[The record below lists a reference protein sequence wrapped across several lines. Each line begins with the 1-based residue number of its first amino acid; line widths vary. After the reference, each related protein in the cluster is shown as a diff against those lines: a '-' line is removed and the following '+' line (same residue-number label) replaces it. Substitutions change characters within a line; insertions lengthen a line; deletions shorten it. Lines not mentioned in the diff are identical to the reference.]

1 MIEFFMGHLS
11 LRYRV
16 RETYVEKRAT
26 GVSGE
31 GGRGRRRLGESLMA
45 PLIYSGRELMYG
57 PLLDVVGTFHSAAS
71 RRDKR

>member
-1 MIEFFMGHLS
+1 MRDDRIFHGTLIIAVS
-11 LRYRV
+11 CI
-16 RETYVEKRAT
+16 RETYVYEKRARR
-26 GVSGE
+26 VA
-31 GGRGRRRLGESLMA
+31 GGKLGGSLMA